1 MNGEV
6 LYGTL
11 EFTLC
16 HRWDSVCSIHERAAE
31 ECLVAMP
38 TFYGDLW
45 ITHIPM
51 GTSVLFTT
59 GGGIYDARSQDFFLV
74 FIPRLPRGS
83 SNDPI
88 CIRNIN
94 ERGKSRSDFKQLLSE
109 FPFSLQMCIWRLK
122 FYIYLSLSHVQFH
135 SSHTI
140 FLLHI
145 CHSFYAVNY
154 LSLISLCILNRYSVF
169 TWLSIRL
176 HFSLSLSLWQQSFAW
191 IGSSLLS
198 IPGFPSVL
206 YGTCIT
212 PL

>member
-1 MNGEV
+1 
-6 LYGTL
+6 
-11 EFTLC
+11 
-16 HRWDSVCSIHERAAE
+16 
-31 ECLVAMP
+31 MP

-109 FPFSLQMCIWRLK
+109 FPFYLQMCIWRLK

-154 LSLISLCILNRYSVF
+154 LSPYKFLHLKQILGVHMTFNKIALFLIPFIVATIICLNR
-169 TWLSIRL
+169 
-176 HFSLSLSLWQQSFAW
+176 
-191 IGSSLLS
+191 
-198 IPGFPSVL
+198 
-206 YGTCIT
+206 
-212 PL
+212 